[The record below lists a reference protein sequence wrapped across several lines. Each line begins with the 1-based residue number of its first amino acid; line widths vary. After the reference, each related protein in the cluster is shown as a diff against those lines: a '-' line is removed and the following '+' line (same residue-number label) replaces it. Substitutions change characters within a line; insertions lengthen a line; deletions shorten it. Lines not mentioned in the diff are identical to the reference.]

1 MFPHVQ
7 NLQDFEEDKLSV
19 LDVKAVD
26 RAGAI
31 YDVEMQLETL
41 LGLVKRCVFYGCEL
55 YAGQLKAGQDYTA
68 LCPVY
73 SIFLIHGVLWP
84 DATRV
89 HHAFRLTDEASGR
102 VLQGTLELHTLELA
116 RYNLAREMD
125 LAGADM
131 LDRWLY
137 WLLHA
142 QDYEPAALLELFP
155 EPAIRQATETLIR
168 ISQITEDKAMYD
180 AREKLIR
187 DRQWA
192 FNAAKLEGE
201 IEGEARGEAKGEI
214 KGRMEGEIKLI
225 RTLQGLLNLPVSA
238 EQDLRGMTLEQ
249 LEALTSG
256 LQERLRNRPS
266 S

>member
-1 MFPHVQ
+1 MPLGIRPINDFAFKKVFGTPENLAVLISLLNAILKPTPAIVNVTLSNPF
-7 NLQDFEEDKLSV
+7 NLQDFEDDKLSV

-55 YAGQLKAGQDYTA
+55 YAGQL
-68 LCPVY
+68 
-73 SIFLIHGVLWP
+73 
-84 DATRV
+84 
-89 HHAFRLTDEASGR
+89 
-102 VLQGTLELHTLELA
+102 
-116 RYNLAREMD
+116 
-125 LAGADM
+125 
-131 LDRWLY
+131 
-137 WLLHA
+137 
-142 QDYEPAALLELFP
+142 
-155 EPAIRQATETLIR
+155 IR

-187 DRQWA
+187 DRLWA

-201 IEGEARGEAKGEI
+201 IEGEARGEARGEAKGEIKGEI
-214 KGRMEGEIKLI
+214 KGRIEGKIELV
-225 RTLQGLLNLPVSA
+225 RTLQGILNIPVSG

-256 LQERLRNRPS
+256 LQDGLRNRPS

>member
-1 MFPHVQ
+1 
-7 NLQDFEEDKLSV
+7 
-19 LDVKAVD
+19 
-26 RAGAI
+26 
-31 YDVEMQLETL
+31 
-41 LGLVKRCVFYGCEL
+41 
-55 YAGQLKAGQDYTA
+55 
-68 LCPVY
+68 
-73 SIFLIHGVLWP
+73 
-84 DATRV
+84 
-89 HHAFRLTDEASGR
+89 

-116 RYNLAREMD
+116 RYNRKEAD
-125 LAGADM
+125 LAGADV

-142 QDYEPAALLELFP
+142 QDYEAEALLELFP
-155 EPAIRQATETLIR
+155 EPAIRQATEMLHR

-187 DRQWA
+187 DRLWA
-192 FNAAKLEGE
+192 FNAAKLEG
-201 IEGEARGEAKGEI
+201 KL
-214 KGRMEGEIKLI
+214 EGEIKLI
-225 RTLQGLLNLPVSA
+225 RTLQGILNLPVSG